1 MTVSTVGVTKKRVR
15 VIEQKTNHSIEYEN
29 DVYVV
34 DTSDPTLVLQT
45 GSSSGVDLTGSN
57 TISSQA
63 DSTTTIASGS
73 NSTATIGSGNLS
85 TVNLGTGTSTTT
97 NIGTNSSG
105 NYTTIKSQNIT
116 LGTTS
121 GNHNIYIGES
131 STSSS
136 DSINIGSSS
145 KSDITI
151 GNPLATTN
159 NLYLNSRNI
168 TTGYRT
174 GGSNDSEVTIQGNNI
189 TTKATTNYDLKA
201 QGTVVLVA
209 NDSGLNG
216 SGTRTYAS
224 LGDAVATLAH
234 VNSSNVIQAR
244 AYLNAD
250 TATLFGIAESKLDS
264 DTAAVVESPATSI
277 VGTTTL
283 SCSSPSLTVAGTT
296 EATIVSPSMS
306 IEYKSSATQGI
317 YGNTVYQVNGYNT
330 TSSQGSTSKA
340 HKGTIDL
347 LAAQVTTNS
356 LNTQIT
362 GYSKASQLSMSPDS
376 SGYNIYARSASG
388 LLLRSNDNQLNTSPG
403 NTSGYYL
410 ELNNKAE
417 LRKTNFS
424 DALESNILL
433 NDLGAT
439 ISSGGSIGVAVSS
452 SNLISLAS
460 DTNTS
465 ISTTKGN
472 ISIDANSDDS
482 TYGSLSATSRND
494 TSIVSENSNA
504 YLKSNMGTSALLHKS
519 TLGIDDEN
527 LTGGA
532 SRIYVKPYT
541 ALIVASN
548 SNENQVTR
556 IAGFSPN
563 SNGGTNAFLSNTGF
577 SPFTGLHTFDIQPD
591 SNISIGDAVIAV
603 NRTAML
609 TTTPNDK
616 RCIGIVCEILEN
628 NKVSVASVGDNE
640 CAELKGFKVC
650 SENGPISAG
659 DLLTT
664 SSTAG
669 YLMKQS
675 DDIMRSSTVGKSAVD
690 VVFDDNNQAI
700 DVYGFIYCG

>member
-1 MTVSTVGVTKKRVR
+1 MAVSTVGVTKKRVR

-45 GSSSGVDLTGSN
+45 GSSTGVDLTGSN
-57 TISSQA
+57 TLSSQA
-63 DSTTTIASGS
+63 NSTTTIASGA

-97 NIGTNSSG
+97 KIGTSASG
-105 NYTTIKSQNIT
+105 NSTLIRSQDISI
-116 LGTTS
+116 GTTS

-136 DSINIGSSS
+136 DSINIGTST

-151 GNPLATTN
+151 GNNAVDNT
-159 NLYLNSRNI
+159 LYINSRNL
-168 TTGYRT
+168 TVGSRS
-174 GGSNDSEVTIQGNNI
+174 GGTHSDVTIQGNTL
-189 TTKATTNYDLKA
+189 TTKATSNYDLKA

-209 NDSGLNG
+209 NDTDLNG
-216 SGTRTYAS
+216 AGARTYVSLGNQVAS
-224 LGDAVATLAH
+224 LATAD
-234 VNSSNVIQAR
+234 SSNIVRSR
-244 AYLNAD
+244 AHLSTD
-250 TATLFGIAESKLDS
+250 TATLFGITESKLDS
-264 DTAAVVESPATSI
+264 NTAAVVESPATSI

-410 ELNNKAE
+410 ELKDKAE
-417 LRKTNFS
+417 LRKTNSS
-424 DALESNILL
+424 DVLESKILL

-439 ISSGGSIGVAVSS
+439 ISSGGSIGVVVSS

-472 ISIDANSDDS
+472 ISINANSDDS

-519 TLGIDDEN
+519 TLGIDDEY
-527 LTGGA
+527 LSGGA

-541 ALIVASN
+541 ALMVASN
-548 SNENQVTR
+548 SNDNQITR
-556 IAGFSPN
+556 IAGFSANLN
-563 SNGGTNAFLSNTGF
+563 STNAFESNTGF
-577 SPFTGLHTFDIQPD
+577 SPFTGLHTFDVQPD
-591 SNISIGDAVIAV
+591 SNISIGDAVIVV
-603 NRTAML
+603 NHTAML

-616 RCIGIVCEILEN
+616 RVAGIVCEILEN
-628 NKVSVASVGDNE
+628 NRISVASVGDNE
-640 CAELKGFKVC
+640 CGQLKGFKVC
-650 SENGPISAG
+650 NENGTISAG

-690 VVFDDNNQAI
+690 VVFDNNNLAV

>member
-57 TISSQA
+57 TLSSQA

-85 TVNLGTGTSTTT
+85 TVNLGTGTNTSTK
-97 NIGTNSSG
+97 IGTNASG
-105 NYTTIKSQNIT
+105 NSTVIRSRDIT

-159 NLYLNSRNI
+159 NLYLNSRNV

-224 LGDAVATLAH
+224 LGDAVASLAH

-244 AYLNAD
+244 TYLNAD
-250 TATLFGIAESKLDS
+250 TATLFGIAEAKLDS

-283 SCSSPSLTVAGTT
+283 SCSSPSLSLVGTT
-296 EATIVSPSMS
+296 TATVSSPAGSL
-306 IEYKSSATQGI
+306 EYKSSKLNPGSYGTTI
-317 YGNTVYQVNGYNT
+317 YSIDGTSNY
-330 TSSQGSTSKA
+330 SSQGVSNF
-340 HKGTIDL
+340 HKGAINVI
-347 LAAQVTTNS
+347 AGEVTTN
-356 LNTQIT
+356 LANTQIT

-376 SGYNIYARSASG
+376 SGYNIYARSESG
-388 LLLRSNDNQLNTSPG
+388 ILLRSNDKQLNTSPG
-403 NTSGYYL
+403 DTSGYYL
-410 ELNNKAE
+410 ELKDKAE
-417 LRKTNFS
+417 LRKTNSS
-424 DALESNILL
+424 DVLESNILL
-433 NDLGAT
+433 NNLGAT

-504 YLKSNMGTSALLHKS
+504 YIKSNMGTSALLHKS
-519 TLGIDDEN
+519 TLGIDDEY
-527 LTGGA
+527 LSGGA

-548 SNENQVTR
+548 SNENQITR
-556 IAGFSPN
+556 IAGFSANIN
-563 SNGGTNAFLSNTGF
+563 STNAFLSNTGF
-577 SPFTGLHTFDIQPD
+577 SPFTGLHTFDVQPD
-591 SNISIGDAVIAV
+591 SNIAVGDAVIAV

-700 DVYGFIYCG
+700 NVYGFIYCG

>member
-1 MTVSTVGVTKKRVR
+1 MTVSTVGITKKRVR

-57 TISSQA
+57 TLSSQA
-63 DSTTTIASGS
+63 NSTTTIASGA

-85 TVNLGTGTSTTT
+85 TVNLGTGTNTSTKV
-97 NIGTNSSG
+97 GTNASG
-105 NYTTIKSQNIT
+105 NSTVIRSRDIT

-121 GNHNIYIGES
+121 GNHNIYIGET
-131 STSSS
+131 STGNTS
-136 DSINIGSSS
+136 DAILIGTSTHSN
-145 KSDITI
+145 ITI
-151 GNPLATTN
+151 GNQQATTN
-159 NLYLNSRNI
+159 NLYINSRNI

-174 GGSNDSEVTIQGNNI
+174 GGSSDSEVTIQGNNI

-224 LGDAVATLAH
+224 LGNAVASLAH
-234 VNSSNVIQAR
+234 VDSSNALQAS
-244 AYLNAD
+244 AYLNSN
-250 TATLFGIAESKLDS
+250 TATLFGIAEAKLDS

-277 VGTTTL
+277 VGTATL
-283 SCSSPSLTVAGTT
+283 SCSSPSLTIAGTT
-296 EATIVSPSMS
+296 DATIRSPDISV
-306 IEYKSSATQGI
+306 EYKSSATQGI
-317 YGNTVYQVNGYNT
+317 YGNTIYQVNGYNT
-330 TSSQGSTSKA
+330 TSSQGPSSKA

-356 LNTQIT
+356 LNTEIT
-362 GYSKASQLSMSPDS
+362 GYSKASQISMSPDS
-376 SGYNIYARSASG
+376 SGNNIYARSASG
-388 LLLRSNDNQLNTSPG
+388 ILLRSNDNQLNTSPG
-403 NTSGYYL
+403 DTSGYYL
-410 ELNNKAE
+410 ELKDKAE
-417 LRKTNFS
+417 LRKT
-424 DALESNILL
+424 
-433 NDLGAT
+433 
-439 ISSGGSIGVAVSS
+439 
-452 SNLISLAS
+452 AS
-460 DTNTS
+460 DGSLDGSVLVNNLGTAITSEGILGVSVTSGNIITLTSQTNTT
-465 ISTTKGN
+465 IGTVKGN
-472 ISIDANSDDS
+472 ISLDASS
-482 TYGSLSATSRND
+482 ND
-494 TSIVSENSNA
+494 TTFGTLGMTSTNETYIISENSNA
-504 YLKSNMGTSALLHKS
+504 YLKSVTGTAALLYKS
-519 TLGIDDEN
+519 SLGIEDEY
-527 LTGGA
+527 LSGGA
-532 SRIYVKPYT
+532 SRIYVAPYT
-541 ALIVASN
+541 AQIVASN
-548 SNENQVTR
+548 ANENQVVRT
-556 IAGFSPN
+556 AGFSNNLN
-563 SNGGTNAFLSNTGF
+563 STNAFVANTGF

-616 RCIGIVCEILEN
+616 RCIGIVCEILGN

-640 CAELKGFKVC
+640 CSELKGFKVC
-650 SENGPISAG
+650 NENGAISAG

-700 DVYGFIYCG
+700 NVYGFIYCG

>member
-57 TISSQA
+57 TLSSQA

-168 TTGYRT
+168 TAGYRA
-174 GGSNDSEVTIQGNNI
+174 GNSNDSEVTIQGNNI

-224 LGDAVATLAH
+224 LGDAVASLAH

-244 AYLNAD
+244 TYLNAD
-250 TATLFGIAESKLDS
+250 TATLFGIAEAKLDS

-283 SCSSPSLTVAGTT
+283 SCSSPSLSLVGTT
-296 EATIVSPSMS
+296 TATVSSPAGSL
-306 IEYKSSATQGI
+306 EYKSSKLNPGSYGTTI
-317 YGNTVYQVNGYNT
+317 YSIDGTSNY
-330 TSSQGSTSKA
+330 SSQGVSNF
-340 HKGTIDL
+340 HKGAINVI
-347 LAAQVTTNS
+347 AGQVTTN
-356 LNTQIT
+356 LANTQIT

-417 LRKTNFS
+417 LRKTNSS
-424 DALESNILL
+424 DVLESNILL

-439 ISSGGSIGVAVSS
+439 ISSGGSIGVVVSS

-504 YLKSNMGTSALLHKS
+504 YLKSNTGTSALLHKS
-519 TLGIDDEN
+519 SLGIADEDLIN
-527 LTGGA
+527 GA

-548 SNENQVTR
+548 SNDNQITR
-556 IAGFSPN
+556 IAGFSANLN
-563 SNGGTNAFLSNTGF
+563 STNAFESNTGF
-577 SPFTGLHTFDIQPD
+577 SPFTGLHTFDVQPD
-591 SNISIGDAVIAV
+591 SNISIGDAVIVV
-603 NRTAML
+603 NHTAML

-616 RCIGIVCEILEN
+616 RVAGIVCEILEN
-628 NKVSVASVGDNE
+628 NRISVASVGDNE
-640 CAELKGFKVC
+640 CGQLKGFKVC
-650 SENGPISAG
+650 NENGTISAG

-690 VVFDDNNQAI
+690 VVFDNNNLAV